1 MKVGV
6 SFMKFAKRLKE
17 LRLKHGFS
25 QENMAQK
32 LGMTS
37 QNYGRFEKQN
47 ANPKMETLIKM
58 AQIFGVSIGYL
69 LGVDEIA
76 ADTPAGRK
84 VVASYWSKYLQPEFK
99 LEYQEGYFYLT
110 ALQNLT
116 LDLFDIEKGRS
127 FKLNQQDF
135 EIILDQ
141 ITKEIE
147 NKRKEAAASY
157 FRTFAESILFNDFI
171 LNEMVNGKP
180 TREQL
185 NEKIKDLYFRHNTH
199 NEE

>member
-1 MKVGV
+1 
-6 SFMKFAKRLKE
+6 
-17 LRLKHGFS
+17 
-25 QENMAQK
+25 
-32 LGMTS
+32 
-37 QNYGRFEKQN
+37 
-47 ANPKMETLIKM
+47 METLIKM

>member
-1 MKVGV
+1 
-6 SFMKFAKRLKE
+6 
-17 LRLKHGFS
+17 
-25 QENMAQK
+25 
-32 LGMTS
+32 
-37 QNYGRFEKQN
+37 
-47 ANPKMETLIKM
+47 METLIKM

-76 ADTPAGRK
+76 PDTPLGRK
-84 VVASYWSKYLQPEFK
+84 VTAAHWSKYLQPEFK
-99 LEYQEGYFYLT
+99 LEYREGYFYLT
-110 ALQNLT
+110 ALQDLT
-116 LDLFDIEKGRS
+116 LDLFDIEKGQN
-127 FKLNQQDF
+127 FKLSPQDF

-147 NKRKEAAASY
+147 SKKKEAATLY

-171 LNEMVNGKP
+171 LNEMFNGKP

-185 NEKIKDLYFRHNTH
+185 NEKIKALYYRHNTH